1 MGRQAGETIELDE
14 TFRSHKPLLE
24 GLDGLL
30 EPVMGANF
38 EPDLPFDVPYSKL
51 KAHRQDHDGPLQPP
65 YIEVLLGVGKD
76 AGQGRV
82 AAARALADR
91 LVELRSRREI
101 HSWDQVALLFRAS
114 TGFPPYETALHDA
127 GIPFLTIAGGGFY
140 DRPEIRDL
148 LTILTALADPWDDC
162 ALAGML
168 RSPAVGLS
176 DAALFLLRGR
186 AHPARPLRQ
195 SLDEYSDLLPR
206 GEHPYAQRALGLFEE
221 LAPLVDHLPVGDL
234 LTQLVNRLDYR
245 AVLMTG
251 GGRLVRNV
259 DKLLDDAFTSQ
270 LVQVSAFLEYVR
282 VVRDVDVRV
291 GEAAS
296 QAADSVLLM
305 TIHKAKGLEFDLV
318 ILADA
323 GRKTRSFSEPA
334 YLLPETRIAP
344 RLGRLEGESLVYR
357 YGKHI
362 NRRQEVAEDKRLLY
376 VACTRARQKLVL
388 SGHVANGRLP
398 DGFLRRLVEDAGL
411 DIYEAI
417 QSPGEWFQ
425 SGLNTDTQADVM
437 VHTPDTV
444 SNYHWQEQVDIPA
457 DVSHL
462 EVLYRPLLQPAR
474 KHLAD
479 PDSEEDDLTLRDWR
493 ATGTKHAPA
502 LAVGVMVHRA
512 LQRWLFPGDEGYE
525 ALIRETAIRE
535 GIAHPTQRRAA
546 ICETNKLLERFESH
560 ELWSEIATAEIR
572 RHEIPYSVKLA
583 GEKVDMG
590 VIDLLYKTERGWRMV
605 DFKTDELRDEG
616 EFLEKKNEYLPAMER
631 YKQALQITLH
641 ETPVVILCFL
651 SYKGSVR
658 TARI

>member
-1 MGRQAGETIELDE
+1 
-14 TFRSHKPLLE
+14 
-24 GLDGLL
+24 
-30 EPVMGANF
+30 
-38 EPDLPFDVPYSKL
+38 
-51 KAHRQDHDGPLQPP
+51 
-65 YIEVLLGVGKD
+65 
-76 AGQGRV
+76 
-82 AAARALADR
+82 
-91 LVELRSRREI
+91 
-101 HSWDQVALLFRAS
+101 
-114 TGFPPYETALHDA
+114 
-127 GIPFLTIAGGGFY
+127 
-140 DRPEIRDL
+140 
-148 LTILTALADPWDDC
+148 
-162 ALAGML
+162 
-168 RSPAVGLS
+168 
-176 DAALFLLRGR
+176 
-186 AHPARPLRQ
+186 
-195 SLDEYSDLLPR
+195 
-206 GEHPYAQRALGLFEE
+206 
-221 LAPLVDHLPVGDL
+221 
-234 LTQLVNRLDYR
+234 
-245 AVLMTG
+245 
-251 GGRLVRNV
+251 
-259 DKLLDDAFTSQ
+259 

-282 VVRDVDVRV
+282 VVRDVDLRI

-323 GRKTRSFSEPA
+323 GRKLRSLSEPA

-344 RLGRLEGESLVYR
+344 RLGRLDGESLVYR
-357 YGKHI
+357 YGKYI
-362 NRRQEVAEDKRLLY
+362 DRRQEIAEEKRLLY

-398 DGFLRRLVEDAGL
+398 DGFLRLLVEDAGL
-411 DIYEAI
+411 DINEAI

-425 SGLNTDTQADVM
+425 SGLNTDTQVDIM

-444 SNYHWQEQVDIPA
+444 SNFHWQEQVVIPA

-479 PDSEEDDLTLRDWR
+479 PDSEEDDLMLRDWR

-525 ALIRETAIRE
+525 ALMRETAIRE
-535 GIAHPTQRRAA
+535 GLAHPTQRRAA
-546 ICETNKLLERFESH
+546 VRETNKLLERFMSH
-560 ELWSEIATAEIR
+560 ELWAEIASAEIR

-583 GEKVDMG
+583 GGKVDMG
-590 VIDLLYKTERGWRMV
+590 VIDLLYKTELGWWMV

-631 YKQALQITLH
+631 YKQALQTILH